1 MRLPRRRMLATAV
14 ALIVPAA
21 SIQAQAPSPDPNVAS
36 SIVRAEEVNPG
47 SFAGAP
53 APVGFESDL
62 YCFGYLGD
70 PSESFVAEVTGAQDM
85 AEQLDFSTRDFLYL
99 NAGADRDLKIGDEF
113 WIVTPEHMV
122 VSPVTGKDLGR
133 FYKYRGR
140 GVVHSIGGRSAI
152 FVVKDA
158 CTDIPLGAFL
168 KTFEPIPIPLAR
180 KSPPAVAGDPPSG
193 KPRGHIVEAR
203 DGLVALGQDND
214 VIVDLGVANSV
225 EPGDFLTIFR
235 YSTGRE
241 YGIQPQGGYWVSTPP
256 PPGVEVPRTYLGE
269 IAVLAVGDRWAI
281 GRIVDAYQMILVG
294 DEVEVK

>member
-1 MRLPRRRMLATAV
+1 MALA
-14 ALIVPAA
+14 LVPAA
-21 SIQAQAPSPDPNVAS
+21 AGLAQAPSSDPNVGSA
-36 SIVRAEEVNPG
+36 IARAEEVNPG

-62 YCFGYLGD
+62 YCFGYLGGT
-70 PSESFVAEVTGAQDM
+70 SEPFVAEITGGQDM
-85 AEQLDFSTRDFLYL
+85 AEQLDFSTGDLLYL
-99 NAGADRDLKIGDEF
+99 NAGADRGLQPGQEY
-113 WIVTPEHMV
+113 WIITPEQMV
-122 VSPVTGKDLGR
+122 VSPVTGRELGR

-152 FVVKDA
+152 FDVKDA
-158 CTDIPLGAFL
+158 CTDIPLGSFL
-168 KTFEPIPIPLAR
+168 KKFEPIPIPLAR

-193 KPRGHIVEAR
+193 KPLGHIIEAR

-214 VIVDLGVANSV
+214 VIVDLGVANRV

-241 YGIQPQGGYWVSTPP
+241 YGIQPQGGYWVSVPP